1 LRNLSF
7 VRIEKMNDSAQSVSN
22 ILFSNLQDGEEVYAV
37 LDGASVPDLLDHLYV
52 EHDRP
57 DFQCLYR
64 GELEPD
70 VAEVAPYLVRLEAGS
85 AFAEWVLGSGWGQ
98 HWGIFLIAGSSL
110 NSVRQHFSTF
120 VIVHDPEG
128 KPMRFRFYD
137 PRVFRTYLPTCN
149 GDELE
154 RVFGPIQ
161 SYVVEDE
168 DFKVALRFQKSSGE
182 LVTETLAMSE
192 LREVQ

>member
-1 LRNLSF
+1 
-7 VRIEKMNDSAQSVSN
+7 MNDSAQSVAHM
-22 ILFSNLQDGEEVYAV
+22 LFENLQDGEAVFAV

-52 EHDRP
+52 EEDP
-57 DFQCLYR
+57 PQFQCLYR

-70 VAEVAPYLVRLEAGS
+70 VAEVAPYLVRLQVGT

-110 NSVRQHFSTF
+110 NSLRQHFSAF

-137 PRVFRTYLPTCN
+137 PRVFRVYLPTCSQ
-149 GDELE
+149 DELKTI
-154 RVFGPIQ
+154 FGPIR
-161 SYVVEDE
+161 SYLVEGE
-168 DFKVALRFQKSSGE
+168 DSKVALRFQNSSGE
-182 LVTETLAMSE
+182 LVTESLVMGE
-192 LREVQ
+192 LPEVQ